1 MGVEQELAVQFGVT
15 LADSEPNISASS
27 HVYTGG
33 HDQGGSPC
41 RNRFRQRAEHFGVP
55 YGFDFNYSEVR
66 FLLPFFCAVPSYLL
80 RCRCYID
87 IFHIIKI

>member
-1 MGVEQELAVQFGVT
+1 MGVQQEFAIQFGIPLT
-15 LADSEPNISASS
+15 DSEPHVAASS

-33 HDQGGSPC
+33 YDQGGSPC

-66 FLLPFFCAVPSYLL
+66 FLLLFFCAVPSYLL
-80 RCRCYID
+80 RFR
-87 IFHIIKI
+87 IF